1 MAKVT
6 VSKWGNC
13 LGVRI
18 PAGLV
23 EQQGLRPGD
32 ELEVSIGQHGA
43 ITLSK
48 RVFDNQVFFTEL
60 AAFVEASRPS
70 DAVIRQMRDEDRY

>member
-32 ELEVSIGQHGA
+32 ELEVTIGQHGA
-43 ITLSK
+43 ITLSR
-48 RVFDNQVFFTEL
+48 RVFDNTSFFRDL
-60 AAFVEASRPS
+60 AALVETSKPS
-70 DAVIRQMRDEDRY
+70 EPVVRQMRDEERY

>member
-32 ELEVSIGQHGA
+32 ELEVTIGQHGA
-43 ITLSK
+43 ITLSR
-48 RVFDNQVFFTEL
+48 RVFDNTSFFRDL
-60 AAFVEASRPS
+60 AAFVETSKPS
-70 DAVIRQMRDEDRY
+70 APVVRQMRNEERY

>member
-1 MAKVT
+1 MTKVT

-32 ELEVSIGQHGA
+32 ELEISIGQQGA

-48 RVFDNQVFFTEL
+48 RVFDNKAFFKDL
-60 AAFVEASRPS
+60 AQFVEASKPS
-70 DAVIRQMRDEDRY
+70 EPVVRQMRDEERY

>member
-32 ELEVSIGQHGA
+32 ELEVTIGQHGA
-43 ITLSK
+43 ITLSR
-48 RVFDNQVFFTEL
+48 RVFDNTSFFRDL
-60 AAFVEASRPS
+60 AAFVETSKPS
-70 DAVIRQMRDEDRY
+70 EPAVRQMRDEERY

>member
-32 ELEVSIGQHGA
+32 ELEVTIGQHGA
-43 ITLSK
+43 ITLSR
-48 RVFDNQVFFTEL
+48 RVFDNTSFFRDL
-60 AAFVEASRPS
+60 AAFVETSKPS
-70 DAVIRQMRDEDRY
+70 APVVRQMRDEERY

>member
-32 ELEVSIGQHGA
+32 ELEVTIGQHGA
-43 ITLSK
+43 ITLSR
-48 RVFDNQVFFTEL
+48 RVFDNTSFFRDL
-60 AAFVEASRPS
+60 AAFVKTSKPS
-70 DAVIRQMRDEDRY
+70 EPVVRQMRDEERY

>member
-32 ELEVSIGQHGA
+32 ELEVSISQHGA

-48 RVFDNQVFFTEL
+48 RDFDNKAFFKDL
-60 AAFVEASRPS
+60 ADFVGTSKPS
-70 DAVIRQMRDEDRY
+70 EPVIRQMRDEERY